1 MEKID
6 RKEFISLIDEMD
18 KKFVVYNQEKN
29 AIAVAASLDEL
40 KDFSKNQPVEI
51 FKYHQ
56 AYKGKSENELN
67 YKDSDFIFKS
77 STMRKTIEL
86 IEAVAPT
93 DTTVL
98 VQGETG
104 TGKGFVAKLLHMN
117 SDRKDKAFV
126 DINCAAIP
134 EKLLESELFGY
145 EAGSFT
151 GALDTGKAGLFETA
165 GEGTVFLDEIN
176 SLPMSLQV
184 KFLRVVQEKEVMR
197 IGGTD
202 YLPVK
207 ARIIVATN
215 TDLLQAVEAGTFR
228 EDLYYRLNIV
238 PITVAPLRSR
248 KEDIRA
254 LGEYFLERCNQRYK
268 QNKYL
273 SDEAWKEL
281 EKYKWPGNV
290 RELENM
296 IERLSIVNQKE
307 QIEKGDLT
315 DLFSNLQIEEQ
326 FQSSLKM
333 TLKEEMNA
341 YEKRII
347 EARMGTCKTTA
358 ELAKTLG
365 IDKSTLTR
373 KLKRLGIRR

>member
-1 MEKID
+1 
-6 RKEFISLIDEMD
+6 
-18 KKFVVYNQEKN
+18 
-29 AIAVAASLDEL
+29 
-40 KDFSKNQPVEI
+40 
-51 FKYHQ
+51 
-56 AYKGKSENELN
+56 
-67 YKDSDFIFKS
+67 
-77 STMRKTIEL
+77 
-86 IEAVAPT
+86 
-93 DTTVL
+93 
-98 VQGETG
+98 
-104 TGKGFVAKLLHMN
+104 
-117 SDRKDKAFV
+117 
-126 DINCAAIP
+126 
-134 EKLLESELFGY
+134 
-145 EAGSFT
+145 
-151 GALDTGKAGLFETA
+151 
-165 GEGTVFLDEIN
+165 
-176 SLPMSLQV
+176 
-184 KFLRVVQEKEVMR
+184 MR

>member
-1 MEKID
+1 MEKIG
-6 RKEFISLIDEMD
+6 RKEFICLFDEMD
-18 KKFVVYNQEKN
+18 KKFVVYNKEKK
-29 AIAVAASLDEL
+29 AIAISASLDAL
-40 KDFSKNQPVEI
+40 TDFSKNQDVEI
-51 FKYHQ
+51 YKYDNGS
-56 AYKGKSENELN
+56 AENSLN
-67 YKDSDFIFKS
+67 YKESDFIFKS
-77 STMRKTIEL
+77 STMGRTIEL
-86 IEAVAPT
+86 LEAVAPT

-104 TGKGFVAKLLHMN
+104 TGKGFIAKLLHLN
-117 SDRKDKAFV
+117 SDRKDKPFV

-151 GALDTGKAGLFETA
+151 GALNTGKQGLFEIA
-165 GEGTVFLDEIN
+165 GDGTVFLDEIN

-184 KFLRVVQEKEVMR
+184 KFLRVIQEKEVMR
-197 IGGTD
+197 IGGSE
-202 YLPVK
+202 YLPVH

-215 TDLLQAVEAGTFR
+215 TDLLEEVEAGAFR

-238 PITVAPLRSR
+238 PVTVAPLRNR
-248 KEDIRA
+248 KEDIKV
-254 LGEYFLERCNQRYK
+254 LGQFFLERCNKRYK
-268 QNKYL
+268 QNKYI
-273 SDEAWKEL
+273 SDAAWKDL

-296 IERLSIVNQKE
+296 IERLSIVTQTE
-307 QIEKGDLT
+307 RIEKGDLT
-315 DLFSNLQIEEQ
+315 DLFSNIQVEEQ
-326 FQSSLKM
+326 FKSSLKM
-333 TLKEEMNA
+333 TLKEELNA

-358 ELAKTLG
+358 ELAKALG

-373 KLKRLGIRR
+373 KLRKLGIKR